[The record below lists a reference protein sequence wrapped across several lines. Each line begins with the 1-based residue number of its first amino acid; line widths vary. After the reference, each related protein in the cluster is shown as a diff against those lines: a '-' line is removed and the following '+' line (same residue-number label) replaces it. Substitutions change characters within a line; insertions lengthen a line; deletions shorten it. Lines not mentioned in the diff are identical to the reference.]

1 LVAVGFVI
9 AVASGLVSLGIC
21 WLVARHA
28 TRLKL
33 VQHPNER
40 SSHEV
45 PTPGGGGIGIV
56 LGGTLGGAFAMWS
69 LPGSAFVVVV
79 LAFAVGLVGLVDDRQ
94 HIPAGLR
101 LLVQLLLVAA
111 MVWTLQPV
119 ALADAIA
126 MPLPVELGV
135 IVIVL
140 AAVYW
145 LNVFNFM
152 DGIDG
157 LAASQAIFMLGAQC
171 VLAFGAD
178 LPEPSP
184 LFFWLLALGAATL
197 GFLLLNWPP
206 ARIFMGDAGSTY
218 LGFMLGFAALSG
230 IALGWFDVVQWLI
243 LAALF
248 LTDATIT
255 LFRRAL
261 RGEPVMQAHRLH
273 AYQHLARR
281 WRSHRR
287 VTLLY
292 MAINVFWLLP
302 LAWLAGRYAGS
313 GLFAAATAYLPTA
326 LLLLVL
332 GAGRRE
338 ARTLSS

>member
-1 LVAVGFVI
+1 VAAFGFIVAI
-9 AVASGLVSLGIC
+9 AAGLLSLSVSALIC
-21 WLVARHA
+21 RYAEKLR
-28 TRLKL
+28 L

-40 SSHEV
+40 SSHV
-45 PTPGGGGIGIV
+45 IPTPGGGGIGIV

-69 LPGSAFVVVV
+69 MPGSAFVVVV
-79 LAFAVGLVGLVDDRQ
+79 LALALGLVGLIDDRRQ
-94 HIPAGLR
+94 IPAGAR

-119 ALADAIA
+119 ALADVVGL
-126 MPLPVELGV
+126 PLAVELSV

-145 LNVFNFM
+145 VNVFNFM

-157 LAASQAIFMLGAQC
+157 LAASQAIFLLAAQC
-171 VLAFGAD
+171 LLAFGGG
-178 LPEPSP
+178 LPAPSP
-184 LFFWLLALGAATL
+184 FLFWILSVGTATF

-218 LGFMLGFAALSG
+218 LGFMVAFTALSG
-230 IALGWFDVVQWLI
+230 VALGWFDLLQWLI

-248 LTDATIT
+248 LADATIT
-255 LFRRAL
+255 LLRRAL

-281 WRSHRR
+281 WRSHRL
-287 VTLLY
+287 VTMLY
-292 MAINVFWLLP
+292 MGINTLWLLP
-302 LAWLAGRYAGS
+302 LAWLAGVHPGS
-313 GLFAAATAYLPTA
+313 RLIAAVAAYLPIA
-326 LLLLVL
+326 LLLLL
-332 GAGRRE
+332 GGAGRRE
-338 ARTLSS
+338 VKPSSS